1 MFFFKP
7 KRREDTGV
15 VNLPYD
21 PSGINPFISQV
32 NKVEQLSTNTGSKQ
46 YFDRCPAC
54 GCNEFFQ
61 RDSLPAIRSCRKCSN
76 KDKPY
81 RNHFVAG
88 PGHADEHTLNS
99 LVSKGLMV
107 KRPDPFDEVNGN
119 FVYHVTDEGKAAIG

>member
-1 MFFFKP
+1 M
-7 KRREDTGV
+7 
-15 VNLPYD
+15 NL
-21 PSGINPFISQV
+21 
-32 NKVEQLSTNTGSKQ
+32 SKSESHVI
-46 YFDRCPAC
+46 RH
-54 GCNEFFQ
+54 
-61 RDSLPAIRSCRKCSN
+61 SLGLTY